1 MVIYE
6 NNFPDFLEAI
16 TIGPNPDFLKN
27 NTTYCEVVS
36 TFPHEVD
43 LMYEWKNLRKSSEP
57 MRSLRD
63 FCKKF
68 IMYGRNLDVQTINFF
83 VKKVNN
89 FPEYYSKTVKSEI
102 ADSFDVATQMSKSII
117 YKNADGIDDIEGSDG
132 LYSFDDSEDGVP
144 AEHTYISYG
153 QPPNTDTKF
162 LSKLASLLNSC
173 NSPCNYFKPVSDTIG
188 TLFDFGMGMSDSSHS
203 FLDIGSDLLHA
214 PLNMPTAIYN
224 KIAPQFR
231 SEVDKLKVAGSAL
244 VKNGIAPFFSKEDKD
259 RVKSQLQNNRSPD
272 MAGEILPLTGDTK
285 TYQTVSEVHS
295 ELMSKV
301 KNKLGDC
308 FRMFDHN
315 RRYNPYDNEMN
326 GAISK
331 RKYMGIKNSD
341 VSSLI
346 DIHGSLAPGQYA
358 TENTYVKSLDAQ
370 PSQENRRHVDAVVK
384 KKYDSYNSP
393 SGAGAAVVTAGGVG
407 GVNTVQATGSEA
419 SSPPPPAG
427 AGLESVPT
435 TGRSYT
441 FDYGEVK
448 LTSYGERGDKTPD
461 TGSEIGL
468 GTRGMIVPLRTV
480 AVNPEAIDS
489 KMVKYGDVL
498 IINCETRSGTKFTER
513 RQVGDVSERGLLLK
527 GTADGNGRPYK
538 FLIDEFV
545 PDNTYK
551 SRLAHKSKDLKLTI
565 TVSDTKEPL
574 PKWNPQEASQFA
586 AMFVCKSDW
595 IRVKY
600 YARNSKDYKSY
611 YLKMDSEYRKFCK
624 WNDSDP
630 VNEQWL
636 TKWAKVPQ
644 PWTT

>member
-6 NNFPDFLEAI
+6 NNFPEFLEAI

-27 NTTYCEVVS
+27 NTTYCEMVS

-68 IMYGRNLDVQTINFF
+68 IVYGRNLDVQTINFF
-83 VKKVNN
+83 VRKVNN
-89 FPEYYSKTVKSEI
+89 FPEYYSNTVKTELASSFDIATSMSNSEI
-102 ADSFDVATQMSKSII
+102 FKSEEVINQI
-117 YKNADGIDDIEGSDG
+117 FGSTD
-132 LYSFDDSEDGVP
+132 
-144 AEHTYISYG
+144 AEEAGQYIPPESTYISYG
-153 QPPNTDTKF
+153 KPLNQDTKF
-162 LSKLASLLNSC
+162 LQKLAGLLNSC
-173 NSPCNYFKPVSDTIG
+173 NAPCNYFKPVSDTVG
-188 TLFDFGMGMSDSSHS
+188 TLFDFGMAMSDSAHS
-203 FLDIGSDLLHA
+203 FLDVGKEILHA

-231 SEVDKLKVAGSAL
+231 SEVNKLKVAGSSL

-259 RVKSQLQNNRSPD
+259 RVKSQLDKGVSPD
-272 MAGEILPLTGDTK
+272 VVGETLPLTGDTK

-295 ELMSKV
+295 ELMAKV
-301 KNKLGDC
+301 KAKLGDC
-308 FRMFDHN
+308 FRQFDHS

-326 GAISK
+326 AAIAK

-341 VSSLI
+341 VASLI

-358 TENTYVKSLDAQ
+358 TENTYVKALDAQ
-370 PSQENRRHVDAVVK
+370 PSQENRRHVDAVVA

-393 SGAGAAVVTAGGVG
+393 SGAGAAVITAGGTG

-419 SSPPPPAG
+419 SSTPREAG
-427 AGLESVPT
+427 AGLQSIPT
-435 TGRSYT
+435 TGRT
-441 FDYGEVK
+441 LIFDFGEVK

-468 GTRGMIVPLRTV
+468 GTRGMIVPLRTI
-480 AVNPEAIDS
+480 AVNPEAI
-489 KMVKYGDVL
+489 KAGTVKYGDVL
-498 IINCETRSGTKFTER
+498 IIECETKTGTKFTER
-513 RQVGDVSERGLLLK
+513 RQVADVSGEGLLLK

-551 SRLAHKSKDLKLTI
+551 SRLAHQAKNLKLKITI
-565 TVSDTKEPL
+565 SDTKEPL

-586 AMFVCKSDW
+586 AMFLSKTDW
-595 IRVKY
+595 IRVKRK
-600 YARNSKDYKSY
+600 ASVPGSDYHSY
-611 YLKMDSEYRKFCK
+611 YKKMDSEYRKFCK
-624 WNDSDP
+624 WSESDP
-630 VNEQWL
+630 INEQWL
-636 TKWAKVPQ
+636 QKWAKIP
-644 PWTT
+644 PPYTT

>member
-43 LMYEWKNLRKSSEP
+43 LMYDWKNLRKSSEP

-83 VKKVNN
+83 VKKVNC
-89 FPEYYSKTVKSEI
+89 FPEYYSSRVKTEI
-102 ADSFDVATQMSKSII
+102 AESFDIATEMSKRAI
-117 YKNADGIDDIEGSDG
+117 YESSGADGTGSDG
-132 LYSFDDSEDGVP
+132 YDFDDSEDGVP
-144 AEHTYISYG
+144 DEHTYISYG
-153 QPPNTDTKF
+153 QPPNTDKKF
-162 LSKLASLLNSC
+162 LSKLANLLNSC

-203 FLDIGSDLLHA
+203 FLDVGAEILHA
-214 PLNMPTAIYN
+214 PLNMPMAIYN

-231 SEVDKLKVAGSAL
+231 SEVNKLKVAGSAL
-244 VKNGIAPFFSKEDKD
+244 VKNGIAPFFSKEDKE

-272 MAGEILPLTGDTK
+272 MIGETLPLTGDTK
-285 TYQTVSEVHS
+285 TYQTVSEIHS
-295 ELMSKV
+295 EMMAKV
-301 KNKLGDC
+301 KGKLGDC

-326 GAISK
+326 SAVAK

-358 TENTYVKSLDAQ
+358 TENTYVKALDVK
-370 PSQENRRHVDAVVK
+370 PSQENRRHTDAVVK

-393 SGAGAAVVTAGGVG
+393 SGGGEAVVTAGGTG

-419 SSPPPPAG
+419 STAAAPAVAG
-427 AGLESVPT
+427 AGLENVPT
-435 TGRSYT
+435 TGKTYT
-441 FDYGEVK
+441 FDFGEVK

-468 GTRGMIVPLRTV
+468 GTRGMIVPLKTV
-480 AVNPEAIDS
+480 AVNPEALDS

-498 IINCETRSGTKFTER
+498 IINCETKSGTKFTER
-513 RQVGDVSERGLLLK
+513 RQVGDRSEYGLLVK
-527 GTADGNGRPYK
+527 GTSDGNGRPYK

-551 SRLAHKSKDLKLTI
+551 SRLAHQSKNLKLTI

-586 AMFVCKSDW
+586 AMFVSKTDW

-600 YARNSKDYKSY
+600 YARNSKDYKGY

-624 WNDSDP
+624 WSDSDP

-644 PWTT
+644 PWNT